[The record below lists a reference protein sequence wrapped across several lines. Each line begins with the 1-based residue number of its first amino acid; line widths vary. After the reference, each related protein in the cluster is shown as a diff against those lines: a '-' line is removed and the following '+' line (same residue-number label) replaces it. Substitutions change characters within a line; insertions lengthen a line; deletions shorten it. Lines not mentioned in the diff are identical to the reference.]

1 MTALIVG
8 GSKSGK
14 SSLAQQLAV
23 ELAGDGK
30 LYYLATMVPRD
41 GEDLARIARH
51 LEDRAGMGFETV
63 EQGKNLPG
71 CLSRADR
78 SGTFLL
84 DSVTAL
90 LTNEFFPPELDY
102 APDYAAGQRV
112 GDDILS
118 LGGQG
123 QQAVDGLFRQQHILG
138 LAADVDL
145 VVPVQHLDP
154 QLVFDDAQVLVKGAK
169 DADHMLHSFYFNGF
183 FYHLVSFLRRS

>member
-30 LYYLATMVPRD
+30 RYYLATMLPRD

-118 LGGQG
+118 LAGQVKHLVVV
-123 QQAVDGLFRQQHILG
+123 ADDLFRDGNRYDETTERYRKALADILCRV
-138 LAADVDL
+138 AERADT
-145 VVPVQHLDP
+145 VVEMTMGNPVVH
-154 QLVFDDAQVLVKGAK
+154 KGA
-169 DADHMLHSFYFNGF
+169 LN
-183 FYHLVSFLRRS
+183 L

>member
-14 SSLAQQLAV
+14 SSLSQRLEAA
-23 ELAGDGK
+23 LAGGGK
-30 LYYLATMVPRD
+30 LYYMATMVPRD

-63 EQGKNLPG
+63 EQGKDLPG
-71 CLSRADR
+71 CLSRADK

-102 APDYAAGQRV
+102 ALDDTAGQRV
-112 GDDILS
+112 GDDILF
-118 LGGQG
+118 LARQVNNLVVV
-123 QQAVDGLFRQQHILG
+123 ADDLFRDGNRYDETTERYRKALAGILCRV
-138 LAADVDL
+138 AERADT
-145 VVPVQHLDP
+145 VVEMTMGNPVVHKG
-154 QLVFDDAQVLVKGAK
+154 VLN
-169 DADHMLHSFYFNGF
+169 L
-183 FYHLVSFLRRS
+183 

>member
-14 SSLAQQLAV
+14 SSLAQEMAV
-23 ELAGDGK
+23 SLAGTGP

-51 LEDRAGMGFETV
+51 LEDRAGLGFVTV

-71 CLSRADR
+71 CLARANR
-78 SGTFLL
+78 EGTFLL

-90 LTNEFFPPELDY
+90 LTNEFFPPEKNY
-102 APDYAAGQRV
+102 APDYTAGQRV

-118 LGGQG
+118 LARQVRHLVVV
-123 QQAVDGLFRQQHILG
+123 ADDLFRDAARYDGTTESYRQALGGILCR
-138 LAADVDL
+138 LAEEAELMVEMTMGNP
-145 VVPVQHLDP
+145 VVHKGVLHL
-154 QLVFDDAQVLVKGAK
+154 
-169 DADHMLHSFYFNGF
+169 
-183 FYHLVSFLRRS
+183 

>member
-14 SSLAQQLAV
+14 ASLAQRLAV
-23 ELAGDGK
+23 ELAGGGK
-30 LYYLATMVPRD
+30 LYYLATMLPRD

-63 EQGKNLPG
+63 EQGKNLPT
-71 CLSRADR
+71 CLSRVDKN
-78 SGTFLL
+78 GTFLL

-112 GDDILS
+112 GADILS
-118 LGGQG
+118 LAGQVKHLVVV
-123 QQAVDGLFRQQHILG
+123 AADLFRDAERYDGITERYRKTLADILCRV
-138 LAADVDL
+138 AEQADT
-145 VVPVQHLDP
+145 VVEMTMGNPVVHKG
-154 QLVFDDAQVLVKGAK
+154 VLN
-169 DADHMLHSFYFNGF
+169 L
-183 FYHLVSFLRRS
+183 

>member
-30 LYYLATMVPRD
+30 RYYLATMLPRD

-90 LTNEFFPPELDY
+90 LTNEFFPPERDY
-102 APDYAAGQRV
+102 APDHAAGQRV

-118 LGGQG
+118 FAG
-123 QQAVDGLFRQQHILG
+123 
-138 LAADVDL
+138 
-145 VVPVQHLDP
+145 
-154 QLVFDDAQVLVKGAK
+154 
-169 DADHMLHSFYFNGF
+169 
-183 FYHLVSFLRRS
+183 

>member
-1 MTALIVG
+1 MMALIVG

-30 LYYLATMVPRD
+30 RYYLATMLPRD

-102 APDYAAGQRV
+102 VPDYAAGQRV
-112 GDDILS
+112 GARHFLS
-118 LGGQG
+118 RQRPAVCCFW
-123 QQAVDGLFRQQHILG
+123 QA
-138 LAADVDL
+138 
-145 VVPVQHLDP
+145 
-154 QLVFDDAQVLVKGAK
+154 GARK
-169 DADHMLHSFYFNGF
+169 SAVGPPTSWI
-183 FYHLVSFLRRS
+183 

>member
-14 SSLAQQLAV
+14 SSLAQEIAV
-23 ELAGDGK
+23 SLAGTGP

-51 LEDRAGMGFETV
+51 LEDRAGMGFATV

-71 CLSRADR
+71 CLARANR
-78 SGTFLL
+78 EGTFLL

-90 LTNEFFPPELDY
+90 LTNEFFPPEKNY
-102 APDYAAGQRV
+102 APDDHAGQRV

-118 LGGQG
+118 LARQVRHLVVV
-123 QQAVDGLFRQQHILG
+123 ADDLFRDAARYDGTTESYRQALGGILCR
-138 LAADVDL
+138 LAEEAEL
-145 VVPVQHLDP
+145 VVEMTMGNPVVHKGVLHL
-154 QLVFDDAQVLVKGAK
+154 
-169 DADHMLHSFYFNGF
+169 
-183 FYHLVSFLRRS
+183 